1 MRCKSFF
8 VNDLNSFNAQKLSA
22 LDMAFFVYPHSISL
36 DEELEKPKLTKTLT
50 KLSLDAELI
59 LFIYFKAKV
68 KQKTYLSVM
77 VMEKGRI
84 LGISDCLSRQDYDS
98 SDNQRIYMLS
108 KGKAGV
114 IVDNDIFYPESARS
128 LFLHNADYI
137 VYMTFE
143 RHNFQAVKTINAHRA
158 FSALPV
164 YAVFGDCLC
173 YFAGN
178 FVKKNAEELL
188 ISESGKNTRIPSR
201 VLHKFA
207 SPTFE
212 Y

>member
-1 MRCKSFF
+1 M
-8 VNDLNSFNAQKLSA
+8 
-22 LDMAFFVYPHSISL
+22 
-36 DEELEKPKLTKTLT
+36 EKPKLTKTLT

-128 LFLHNADYI
+128 LFLHNAG
-137 VYMTFE
+137 F
-143 RHNFQAVKTINAHRA
+143 H
-158 FSALPV
+158 S
-164 YAVFGDCLC
+164 
-173 YFAGN
+173 
-178 FVKKNAEELL
+178 
-188 ISESGKNTRIPSR
+188 
-201 VLHKFA
+201 LHDF
-207 SPTFE
+207 
-212 Y
+212 